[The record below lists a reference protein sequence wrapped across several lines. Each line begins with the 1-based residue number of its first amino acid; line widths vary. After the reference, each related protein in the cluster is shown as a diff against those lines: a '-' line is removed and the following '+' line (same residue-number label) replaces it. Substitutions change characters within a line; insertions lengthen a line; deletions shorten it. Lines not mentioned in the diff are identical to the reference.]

1 MAKKEA
7 TEMDRRHFLSRVG
20 TIAAATGAAISATS
34 SLGETPTATPSPKP
48 LPTIALGKYQVT
60 RLVAGSNPI
69 NGSSYLG
76 PNLDKQMSEYFTIDR
91 AVEFLLSCEAAGI
104 NTHQFSASASDKA
117 ANYIPRLRDQGSRLQ
132 FFCIDSRR
140 PELKKVI
147 EQTRPLGIAHHG
159 SSTDGAFSS
168 GKPQQVHDYVK
179 AVHDQGL
186 LAGVSSHNPDNIR
199 KIAEEGWEVDFF
211 MTCFY
216 FMSRR
221 AAKGEKSAEQQ
232 TVDTRGPFY
241 GGDPA
246 VMTAVV
252 RSVKQPCF
260 GFKILAAGR
269 MGSPRGDQSRVRE
282 AFRFA
287 FQNIKPIDGVIVG
300 MFPQYFDEVKL
311 NVGHAREFA

>member
-1 MAKKEA
+1 MKERTA
-7 TEMDRRHFLSRVG
+7 LDRRHFLSQLG
-20 TIAAATGAAISATS
+20 GIAAATGAAMSASS
-34 SLGETPTATPSPKP
+34 SLSGETPTATPSLKP
-48 LPTIALGKYQVT
+48 LPTIALGKHQVT
-60 RLVAGSNPI
+60 RLVVGSNPI

-76 PNLDKQMSEYFTIDR
+76 PNLDKHMGEYFTIDR

-117 ANYIPRLRDQGSRLQ
+117 ANYIPRLRDRGSRLQ

-140 PELKKVI
+140 AEIKKVI
-147 EQTRPLGIAHHG
+147 DQTQPIGMAHHG
-159 SSTDGAFSS
+159 SSTDQAFAG
-168 GKPQQVHDYVK
+168 GKPQQVLDYVK

-186 LAGVSSHNPDNIR
+186 LAGVSAHNPDNIR

-216 FMSRR
+216 YMSRR
-221 AAKGEKSAEQQ
+221 AATTEGEKPAEPD
-232 TVDTRGPFY
+232 TVDARGPFHR
-241 GGDPA
+241 GDPA
-246 VMTAVV
+246 VMTEVI

-269 MGSPRGDQSRVRE
+269 MGASQARVRG
-282 AFRFA
+282 AFSFA
-287 FQNIKPIDGVIVG
+287 FKNIKPTDGVIVG

-311 NVGHAREFA
+311 NVGYAREFA